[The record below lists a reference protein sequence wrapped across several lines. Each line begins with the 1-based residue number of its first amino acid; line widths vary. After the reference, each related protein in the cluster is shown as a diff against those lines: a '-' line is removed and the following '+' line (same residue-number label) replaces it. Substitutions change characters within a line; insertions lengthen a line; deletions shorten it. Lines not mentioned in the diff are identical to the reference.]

1 VRIRERLRNWL
12 KNWRIM
18 LPAGL
23 VLVLLLGIGWVGYR
37 GTQASGHLGAA
48 AKLFVQLKQ
57 QVETGDAG
65 SAKRTLV
72 SLRRETDAARDET
85 AGPAWSLGT
94 VLPKLGDDMAAARTI
109 AEELDVLADDGLP
122 PLLEAASG
130 LEAAVLAPKQGRID
144 LAALQKAAPSI
155 AKATAVIK
163 DVRARIAAIPT
174 KGLDPRIATRIPE
187 LLGALQ
193 KAEQLAGPASRAMT
207 LLPSMLGANGKRTYL
222 LMFQNLAEVRA
233 TGGMPGA
240 YIVIQADHGEI
251 SVVDQGTATGLR
263 TFATPVLPL
272 DPDLVDLHTER
283 LGTYPAD
290 VDLTPDFPTA
300 ATIMREMYRERS
312 GRTVDGV
319 VSTDPVAL
327 SYLLQATGPVAIPGQ
342 AQLGA
347 ATAVKQLL
355 NDVYLR
361 MPDNVT
367 QDAYFSEV
375 ARAVFNALF
384 AQHGDPR
391 AEVAALARSAGERR
405 LLMWSAHPDEQKEIG
420 TTILAGTLPTDD
432 GSRPTVGVF
441 LNDGTGAKLGY
452 YLRHTATLTAAGC
465 LEDGTRELRLKVTLT
480 STAPKTKL
488 PASITGLALGGPG
501 NVVRTN
507 VMIYSPT
514 GGAAVDTKLNG
525 AETDVGLGVE
535 KGRAVSV
542 VTVDLAPG
550 QTATV
555 ETGLV
560 TGSLPATAEAL
571 TPRLITTPA
580 VTPWMTAITPGPACG
595 K

>member
-1 VRIRERLRNWL
+1 VRTRERLRNTL
-12 KNWRIM
+12 KNWRLM
-18 LPAGL
+18 VPVGL
-23 VLVLLLGIGWVGYR
+23 ALVLLLGVGWVGLR
-37 GTQASGHLGAA
+37 GAQASGHLGTAA
-48 AKLFVQLKQ
+48 HLFVQLKQ
-57 QVETGDAG
+57 QVESGDAG
-65 SAKRTLV
+65 SAKRTLA

-85 AGPAWSLGT
+85 AGPAWSIGT
-94 VLPKLGDDMAAARTI
+94 VLPKVGDDMAAARTI
-109 AEELDVLADDGLP
+109 AGALDLLADDALP
-122 PLLEAASG
+122 PLLDAATG
-130 LEAAVLAPKQGRID
+130 LESAVLAPEHGRID
-144 LAALQKAAPSI
+144 LAALQRAAPSI
-155 AKATAVIK
+155 AKADAVIRT
-163 DVRARIAAIPT
+163 VRARIAAVPT
-174 KGLDPRIATRIPE
+174 KGLDARIATRIPE
-187 LLGALQ
+187 LLTALQ
-193 KAEQLAGPASRAMT
+193 RAEQLAGPAGRAMS

-222 LMFQNLAEVRA
+222 LMFQNLAEMRA

-263 TFATPVLPL
+263 TFATPVLTL

-283 LGTYPAD
+283 IATFPAD

-300 ATIMREMYRERS
+300 ATVMREMYRLRS

-319 VSTDPVAL
+319 ISADPVAL
-327 SYLLQATGPVAIPGQ
+327 SYLLQATGPVPIAGH
-342 AQLGA
+342 AQLTAG
-347 ATAVKQLL
+347 TAVRQLL

-361 MPDNVT
+361 MPDNAT

-405 LLMWSAHPDEQKEIG
+405 LLMWSAHADEQAEIA
-420 TTILAGTLPTDD
+420 TTVMAGTLPTDD
-432 GSRPTVGVF
+432 GAHPTVGVF

-452 YLRHTATLTAAGC
+452 YVRRSVSLATAGC
-465 LEDGTRELRLKVTLT
+465 LEDGTRELRLTVTLT
-480 STAPKTKL
+480 STAPKTGL
-488 PASITGLALGGPG
+488 PVSITGLALGGPG

-514 GGAAVDTKLNG
+514 GGSAVDTRLNG

-535 KGRAVSV
+535 KGRVVSV

-555 ETGLV
+555 ETGLI
-560 TGSLPATAEAL
+560 TGALPASAGAL
-571 TPRLITTPA
+571 TPRLVTTPA
-580 VTPWMTAITPGPACG
+580 VTPWTTIIKPGPAC
-595 K
+595 